1 MVLAQNVVPANR
13 EHQKFIDQIIYQGK
27 IMTLQDAFIP
37 NIANNLKINYTPKQ
51 YDWAVANEVNVW
63 NYFVESNIIF
73 GEDHRLEERFILPAP
88 FSKFYTEI
96 DNKSSPQVGI
106 FIGWQICK
114 KYFQKNPNT
123 KLNDF
128 LTMEATKILNDSEY
142 KPKN

>member
-1 MVLAQNVVPANR
+1 MVFIDISAFMGEGNSHYIGYENYLQTSMNPDNIVPKVAMVLAQNVVPANR

-88 FSKFYTEI
+88 
-96 DNKSSPQVGI
+96 
-106 FIGWQICK
+106 
-114 KYFQKNPNT
+114 
-123 KLNDF
+123 L
-128 LTMEATKILNDSEY
+128 
-142 KPKN
+142 

>member
-1 MVLAQNVVPANR
+1 MV
-13 EHQKFIDQIIYQGK
+13 YQGK
-27 IMTLQDAFIP
+27 LMTLQDAFLP
-37 NIANNLKINYTPKQ
+37 NTPEYLKMNYTEKQ
-51 YDWAVANEVNVW
+51 YQWSVSNEANIW
-63 NYFVESNIIF
+63 NYFVENNIIF
-73 GEDHRLEERFILPAP
+73 GEDHRLEERFILQGP

-114 KYFQKNPNT
+114 KYLQEKPET

-128 LTMEATKILNDSEY
+128 LVMDATAIFNDSEF

>member
-1 MVLAQNVVPANR
+1 MV
-13 EHQKFIDQIIYQGK
+13 YQGK
-27 IMTLQDAFIP
+27 VMILQDAFLPTTP
-37 NIANNLKINYTPKQ
+37 NYLKINYTQQQ
-51 YDWAVANEVNVW
+51 YQWAEANEANIW
-63 NYFVESNIIF
+63 NYFVENNTIF
-73 GEDHRLEERFILPAP
+73 GEDHRLEERFIAPGP

-114 KYFQKNPNT
+114 KYFLKNPTT

-128 LTMEATKILNDSEY
+128 LTTDATTILNQSEY